1 MSFQEENTPE
11 PQELGISVVEEFGDT
26 KEEEEFVVPEEDA
39 KQISESIHEIRENE
53 IVKGTVVSVGKDA
66 VVVDINFK
74 QDGFIPLEEFR
85 EVPKVGDEVSVYIEK
100 LEDTNGELVLS
111 KKKADFILL
120 WDTVREAYESGGLI
134 RGVCKRRIKG
144 GIVVDLMGVDAFLP
158 GSQIALRQV
167 PDFDAL
173 IGQEMEFKVVK
184 INKLRRNIVVSR
196 RAVLEQERAEKRKEL
211 LSQIEVGGVYEG
223 VVKNITDFGVFV
235 DLGGLD
241 GLLHITDM
249 SWGRVNHPS
258 DLVSLGDTIKVKILD
273 FDRERERISLGM
285 KQLTPSPWEKIA
297 EKYPPGTRARGKVT
311 NITKYGAFVELEE
324 GVEGLVHISE
334 LSWTERIEHPSQV
347 LKVGE
352 VIDVVVQD
360 VDVENQKVSLSV
372 RALEPDPWTVIEQK
386 YKKGSRVSGVV
397 RNITSF
403 GAFVELEKGIDGLI
417 HISDLSWTRR
427 VQHPSEILKRGQKVE
442 VVVLEVD
449 RKNKRISLGYK
460 QLENDPWPT
469 LSSKYP
475 PGRET
480 TGKIVRLS
488 ERGVIVELPDG
499 VEGFVPVTQLGKEV
513 NKPSDAFS
521 VGDVLPMKVI
531 EFDGKAHRIVLSVN
545 AYFESKE
552 KDELSRYLARHPTRT
567 LKVKDVLKGNLPDAE
582 EVVRRSEEPEPENG
596 EDIPE
601 DKSSEMKEDQ
611 KKTEEEK

>member
-1 MSFQEENTPE
+1 M
-11 PQELGISVVEEFGDT
+11 SVVEEFGDT
-26 KEEEEFVVPEEDA
+26 KEAEEFVVPEEDV
-39 KQISESIHEIRENE
+39 KRISDSIHEIRENN
-53 IVKGTVVSVGKDA
+53 IVKGTVVGIGKDV

-74 QDGFIPLEEFR
+74 QDGFIPLGEFR
-85 EVPKVGDEVSVYIEK
+85 DVPSVGDEVSVYIEK
-100 LEDTNGELVLS
+100 LEDANGELVLS

-120 WDTVREAYESGGLI
+120 WDTIREAYETGDLV

-249 SWGRVNHPS
+249 SWGRINHPS

-297 EKYPPGTRARGKVT
+297 NKYPPGTRARGKVT

-324 GVEGLVHISE
+324 GVEGLIHISE
-334 LSWTERIEHPSQV
+334 LSWTEHIDHPSQV
-347 LKVGE
+347 LKVGDI
-352 VIDVVVQD
+352 IDVVVQD
-360 VDVENQKVSLSV
+360 VDADNQKVSLSV
-372 RALEPDPWTVIEQK
+372 RALEPDPWMVIEEK
-386 YKKGSRVSGVV
+386 YKKGSRIKGVV
-397 RNITSF
+397 RNITAF
-403 GAFVELEKGIDGLI
+403 GAFVEIEKGIDGLV

-427 VQHPSEILKRGQKVE
+427 IQHPSEILKRGQEVE

-480 TGKIVRLS
+480 TGKIIRLS

-513 NKPSDAFS
+513 NKPSDAFG

-531 EFDGKAHRIVLSVN
+531 EFDGRLHRIVLSVN

-552 KDELSRYLARHPTRT
+552 KDELSRYLTRHAAKT
-567 LKVKDVLKGNLPDAE
+567 LKVKDVLKGELPEAE
-582 EVVRRSEEPEPENG
+582 ETEKKPKKPKKEK
-596 EDIPE
+596 DIPE
-601 DKSSEMKEDQ
+601 DKSPEMKGKQE
-611 KKTEEEK
+611 KPEKEEEK